1 MEKVRPWCGQ
11 PSDRGRLK
19 NRNRI
24 KPSWTGL
31 LVLLLM
37 KFIIFKQLFM
47 SRMFVLSYM
56 HVLYCSCVFSLFCNG
71 YLFFLYVIRILK
83 SYVWILGNSVVNILY
98 WLIMFCSV
106 AFSAFMLL
114 VGQQEGIWPVKNLSA
129 VVLAWLSVC
138 SEVQTCIWPSW
149 CHCHPLSLASVK
161 SRLVLPFWHQLTRV
175 VPDKGPLNVC
185 VCSSSI

>member
-1 MEKVRPWCGQ
+1 MQ
-11 PSDRGRLK
+11 SDFHAD
-19 NRNRI
+19 I

-47 SRMFVLSYM
+47 SRVFVLSYM
-56 HVLYCSCVFSLFCNG
+56 HVLYCLCVFSLFCNG

-114 VGQQEGIWPVKNLSA
+114 VGQQEGIGPVKNWVLWCWRGFPSA
-129 VVLAWLSVC
+129 MRCRLAYGPADA
-138 SEVQTCIWPSW
+138 TAT
-149 CHCHPLSLASVK
+149 HCLL
-161 SRLVLPFWHQLTRV
+161 LQ
-175 VPDKGPLNVC
+175 
-185 VCSSSI
+185 